1 MYKKIFFYFFLIWTF
16 STNLSSNENKILV
29 KINNEIIT
37 YIDVV
42 NEENYL
48 KSINPKIKNFN
59 EKELFEIS
67 LNSAIRE
74 KIRELEISKYLD
86 KLEIDNDNFEK
97 LLSSSYTKLG
107 INTKKDFKNYIES
120 FGLSLS
126 FIRKKITIEALWS
139 QFIYQK
145 FITKVKID
153 ENQLRKIVLNNK
165 NSNSYFL
172 HEIIFQ
178 IKEGEKLA
186 EKYEFLKKQI
196 NENGFEKTALQY
208 SVSQSSKNG
217 GEIGWIES
225 NSLNSEIKKLVE
237 NLKKDEVSK
246 PITIPG
252 GFLILKVLDAKDIE
266 LDIDVDKEVIKLI
279 KIKTNEQLDNYSN
292 MYFNKVKK
300 GMNIVSY

>member
-1 MYKKIFFYFFLIWTF
+1 M
-16 STNLSSNENKILV
+16 
-29 KINNEIIT
+29 
-37 YIDVV
+37 V

>member
-279 KIKTNEQLDNYSN
+279 KIKTNKQLDNYSN
-292 MYFNKVKK
+292 MYFNKIKK